1 MNIEYVSDPSID
13 LIEKFKKDIVK
24 FKHPSK
30 HPAFVKC
37 THVQES
43 AGHLLFILD
52 GRVELVINQFKKEK
66 FYFLFIVKIIN
77 NYFTDN

>member
-52 GRVELVINQFKKEK
+52 GRVELVIKPIQERKILFFIHCQDNQ
-66 FYFLFIVKIIN
+66 
-77 NYFTDN
+77 